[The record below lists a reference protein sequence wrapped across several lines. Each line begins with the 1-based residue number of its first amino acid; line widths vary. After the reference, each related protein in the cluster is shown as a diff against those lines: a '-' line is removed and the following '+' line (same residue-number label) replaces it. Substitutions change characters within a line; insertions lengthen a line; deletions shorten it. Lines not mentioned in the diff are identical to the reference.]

1 MYARNKGAPHRV
13 PEGGFDVWG
22 LKQGKGGSMNR
33 LYLWAALLAVAL
45 AAGQAAAAEREYAV
59 TGEVQGTINY
69 GDAWGYLIQ
78 DDRQNT
84 IAVAMGQDTIRELE
98 KARIGSVISL
108 RYTEDVYTPSPQAA
122 WQHPTKSRYYVPGS
136 GKLVKQGLPNPW
148 DN

>member
-1 MYARNKGAPHRV
+1 
-13 PEGGFDVWG
+13 
-22 LKQGKGGSMNR
+22 MNR
-33 LYLWAALLAVAL
+33 LCLWAALLAVAL
-45 AAGQAAAAEREYAV
+45 VAGQAPAAERECAV

-108 RYTEDVYTPSPQAA
+108 RYTEEVYTPPPQAA
-122 WQHPTKSRYYVPGS
+122 WPHPTKGRYYVPGS
-136 GKLVKQGLPNPW
+136 GKLIKQGPPNPW